1 MQIIISDE
9 IQKICPSLTLGIV
22 QAKVTNS
29 PTPQFLSEE
38 MTALETEFRQQYT
51 LEELNKR
58 PAILATRLAYKA
70 LGKEPGRY
78 RPSAEALCRRI
89 LREIPLYR
97 VDTLV
102 DIINIVSV
110 KTGFSI
116 GAFDLNKIEGEK
128 LILGVGKAGE
138 EFEAIGRGQLN
149 IEGLPVYRD
158 TVGGIG
164 TPTSDHDR
172 TKITSDTR
180 QLLVIINGY
189 NGEDGLQRAI
199 NLSVDLLKKYADAK
213 EIQSIIL
220 SNRQ

>member
-189 NGEDGLQRAI
+189 NGEEGLQRAI

>member
-29 PTPQFLSEE
+29 PTSQLLSDE
-38 MTALETEFRQQYT
+38 MASLETGFRQDYT
-51 LEELNKR
+51 LDQLNKR

-116 GAFDLNKIEGEK
+116 GAFDMSKIEGEK
-128 LILGVGKAGE
+128 LTLGVGKAGE
-138 EFEAIGRGQLN
+138 DFEAIGRGQLN

-158 TVGGIG
+158 AVGGIG
-164 TPTSDHDR
+164 TPTSDNER
-172 TKITSDTR
+172 TKITATTQ

-189 NGEDGLQRAI
+189 SGEEGLQDAI
-199 NLSVDLLKKYADAK
+199 DLSVALLEKYADAK
-213 EIQSIIL
+213 EIQTTIL
-220 SNRQ
+220 SNHL

>member
-29 PTPQFLSEE
+29 PTSQSLSDE
-38 MTALETEFRQQYT
+38 MSALETQFRQQYT

-189 NGEDGLQRAI
+189 NGEEGLKQAI

-213 EIQSIIL
+213 EIKSIIL

>member
-22 QAKVTNS
+22 QANVLNS

-128 LILGVGKAGE
+128 LTLGVGKAGE

-189 NGEDGLQRAI
+189 NGEEGLQRAI

-220 SNRQ
+220 SNHQ

>member
-22 QAKVTNS
+22 QANVLNS

-38 MTALETEFRQQYT
+38 ITALETEFRQQYT

-189 NGEDGLQRAI
+189 NGEEGLQQAI

>member
-9 IQKICPSLTLGIV
+9 IQKICPLLTLGIV

-29 PTPQFLSEE
+29 PTSQFLSDE
-38 MTALETEFRQQYT
+38 MASLETGFRQDYT
-51 LEELNKR
+51 LDQLNKR

-97 VDTLV
+97 VNTLV

-116 GAFDLNKIEGEK
+116 GAFDMSKIEGEK
-128 LILGVGKAGE
+128 LTLGVGKAGE
-138 EFEAIGRGQLN
+138 DFEAIGRGQLN

-158 TVGGIG
+158 AVGGIG
-164 TPTSDHDR
+164 TPTSDNER
-172 TKITSDTR
+172 TKITATTQ

-189 NGEDGLQRAI
+189 SGEEGLQDAI
-199 NLSVDLLKKYADAK
+199 DLSVALLEKYADAK
-213 EIQSIIL
+213 EIQTTIL
-220 SNRQ
+220 SNH

>member
-9 IQKICPSLTLGIV
+9 IQKICPLLTLGIV

-29 PTPQFLSEE
+29 PTSQLLSDE
-38 MTALETEFRQQYT
+38 MASLETGFRQDYT
-51 LEELNKR
+51 LDQLNKR

-89 LREIPLYR
+89 LREIPLNR

-116 GAFDLNKIEGEK
+116 GAFDMSKIEGEK
-128 LILGVGKAGE
+128 LTLGVGKAGE
-138 EFEAIGRGQLN
+138 DFEAIGRGQLN

-158 TVGGIG
+158 AVGGIG
-164 TPTSDHDR
+164 TPTSDNER
-172 TKITSDTR
+172 TKITATTQ

-189 NGEDGLQRAI
+189 SGEEGLQDAI
-199 NLSVDLLKKYADAK
+199 DLSVALLEKYADAK
-213 EIQSIIL
+213 EIQTTIL
-220 SNRQ
+220 TNHL

>member
-1 MQIIISDE
+1 M
-9 IQKICPSLTLGIV
+9 
-22 QAKVTNS
+22 
-29 PTPQFLSEE
+29 
-38 MTALETEFRQQYT
+38 
-51 LEELNKR
+51 
-58 PAILATRLAYKA
+58 
-70 LGKEPGRY
+70 
-78 RPSAEALCRRI
+78 
-89 LREIPLYR
+89 
-97 VDTLV
+97 

-110 KTGFSI
+110 ETGFSI
-116 GAFDLNKIEGEK
+116 GAFDLNKIEGKK

-189 NGEDGLQRAI
+189 NGEEGLQQAI

-220 SNRQ
+220 SNHQ

>member
-9 IQKICPSLTLGIV
+9 IQKICPLLTLGIV

-29 PTPQFLSEE
+29 PTSQLLSDE
-38 MTALETEFRQQYT
+38 MASLETGFRQDYT
-51 LEELNKR
+51 LEQLNKR
-58 PAILATRLAYKA
+58 AAILATRLAYKA

-116 GAFDLNKIEGEK
+116 GAFDMSKIEGEK
-128 LILGVGKAGE
+128 LTLGVGKAGE
-138 EFEAIGRGQLN
+138 DFEAIGRGQLN

-158 TVGGIG
+158 AVGGIG
-164 TPTSDHDR
+164 TPTSDNER
-172 TKITSDTR
+172 TKITATTQ

-189 NGEDGLQRAI
+189 SGEEGLQDAI
-199 NLSVDLLKKYADAK
+199 DLSVALLEKYADAK
-213 EIQSIIL
+213 EIQTTIL
-220 SNRQ
+220 SNHL

>member
-9 IQKICPSLTLGIV
+9 IQKICPLLTLGIV

-29 PTPQFLSEE
+29 PTSQLLSDE
-38 MTALETEFRQQYT
+38 MASLETGFRQDYSLDQ
-51 LEELNKR
+51 LNKR

-116 GAFDLNKIEGEK
+116 GAFDMSKIEGEK
-128 LILGVGKAGE
+128 LTLGVGKAGE
-138 EFEAIGRGQLN
+138 DFEAIGRGQLN

-158 TVGGIG
+158 AVGGIG
-164 TPTSDHDR
+164 TPTSDNER
-172 TKITSDTR
+172 TKITATTQ

-189 NGEDGLQRAI
+189 SGEEGLQDAI
-199 NLSVDLLKKYADAK
+199 DLSVALLEKYADAK
-213 EIQSIIL
+213 EIQTTIL
-220 SNRQ
+220 SNHL

>member
-9 IQKICPSLTLGIV
+9 IQKICPLLTLGIV
-22 QAKVTNS
+22 QAMVTNS
-29 PTPQFLSEE
+29 PTSQLLSDE
-38 MTALETEFRQQYT
+38 MASLETGFRQDYT
-51 LEELNKR
+51 LEQLNKR
-58 PAILATRLAYKA
+58 AAILATRLAYKA

-116 GAFDLNKIEGEK
+116 GAFDMSKIEGEK
-128 LILGVGKAGE
+128 LTLGVGKAGE
-138 EFEAIGRGQLN
+138 DFEAIGRGQLN

-158 TVGGIG
+158 AVGGIG
-164 TPTSDHDR
+164 TPTSDNER
-172 TKITSDTR
+172 TKITATTQ

-189 NGEDGLQRAI
+189 SGEEGLQDAI
-199 NLSVDLLKKYADAK
+199 DLSVALLEKYADAK
-213 EIQSIIL
+213 EIQTTIL
-220 SNRQ
+220 SNH